1 MAIIIRWQIGMCN
14 DLMGFDGTNGTIHH
28 LIDNYLMNFNEIVWT
43 EEILHHQKGWLK
55 PHK

>member
-1 MAIIIRWQIGMCN
+1 MCN

-43 EEILHHQKGWLK
+43 EEILHHQKGWLN